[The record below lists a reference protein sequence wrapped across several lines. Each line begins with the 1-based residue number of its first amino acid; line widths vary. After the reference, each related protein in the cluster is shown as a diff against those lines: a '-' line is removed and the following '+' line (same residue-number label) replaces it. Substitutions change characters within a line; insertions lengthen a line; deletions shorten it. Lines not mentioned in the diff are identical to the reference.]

1 MKNKSLGL
9 VLIIDDDKDI
19 CDLLA
24 YLLQRAGYQTQQGY
38 DGVTAMALL
47 TKVEP
52 DVLLLDSIIPEPNGL
67 AVLAK
72 VRVMYP
78 QLPVIIITG
87 TAGIL
92 SAVCAIKAGAWD
104 YMPKPF
110 DNNRVLELV
119 NRAVQTRANKKDR
132 PVKSDLTVSAVV
144 TELMG
149 TSAETKKIIAD
160 IERVAHTNFS
170 VIIQGETGA
179 GKELVAKNIHLASRR
194 FKGIF
199 IPIDCGAISE
209 ALIENELFGHEKG
222 SFTGADN
229 RSMGKFEAANGGTLF
244 LDEIANM
251 SLSAQA
257 KLLRVLQER
266 VVCRIGSSKPIPI
279 DVRIIAATN
288 ENLLDAV
295 VRGDFRE
302 DLYYRLNEYVIYI
315 QPLRERP
322 EDIIFLAQRFMK
334 EVCLELSIDVIT
346 FSIDAKKVLL
356 SHLWLGNVRELRSV
370 IRRVALVAQKEV
382 SDVDLKFLML
392 RVTLPYTRVAPS
404 VLIQKSVT
412 DFSCLTC
419 VGSSNYKNLS
429 DYDGLSLKEITRM
442 TTQKMDAIIIQNM
455 LKETR
460 NNKAEAARRLGM
472 DYKSLCSKL
481 KKILNSEVKG

>member
-1 MKNKSLGL
+1 MES
-9 VLIIDDDKDI
+9 
-19 CDLLA
+19 
-24 YLLQRAGYQTQQGY
+24 
-38 DGVTAMALL
+38 
-47 TKVEP
+47 
-52 DVLLLDSIIPEPNGL
+52 
-67 AVLAK
+67 
-72 VRVMYP
+72 
-78 QLPVIIITG
+78 
-87 TAGIL
+87 
-92 SAVCAIKAGAWD
+92 
-104 YMPKPF
+104 
-110 DNNRVLELV
+110 
-119 NRAVQTRANKKDR
+119 
-132 PVKSDLTVSAVV
+132 
-144 TELMG
+144 
-149 TSAETKKIIAD
+149 
-160 IERVAHTNFS
+160 
-170 VIIQGETGA
+170 
-179 GKELVAKNIHLASRR
+179 
-194 FKGIF
+194 
-199 IPIDCGAISE
+199 
-209 ALIENELFGHEKG
+209 ELFGHEKG